1 LFWRNG
7 CFNKE
12 DSPRKGRTVQLRTSK
27 RNCVLAR
34 TTKKKSATL
43 TEHCGSGNT
52 KRNRLTCAPS
62 RVLQPVRAP
71 RYGARA
77 QDGRERTSLG
87 RCSSRRVKTGLS
99 LSYLGRHWNSGVAL
113 LGRSVTP
120 LSLVTLESSRP
131 RADDAAAAALDS
143 LAAAAERRPHRTTIA
158 SVHLC
163 SDAVRRRWEATAGG
177 DALPGPPEGVW
188 SRRVSL

>member
-1 LFWRNG
+1 MRAKPSSAA
-7 CFNKE
+7 CT
-12 DSPRKGRTVQLRTSK
+12 RATIRRARTRRT
-27 RNCVLAR
+27 RAYLAR
-34 TTKKKSATL
+34 EMFEPACKDWLIFILSWETL
-43 TEHCGSGNT
+43 EF
-52 KRNRLTCAPS
+52 R
-62 RVLQPVRAP
+62 
-71 RYGARA
+71 RYGA
-77 QDGRERTSLG
+77 G
-87 RCSSRRVKTGLS
+87 
-99 LSYLGRHWNSGVAL
+99 L
-113 LGRSVTP
+113 LGPSVTP

-163 SDAVRRRWEATAGG
+163 SDAVRRRREATAGG